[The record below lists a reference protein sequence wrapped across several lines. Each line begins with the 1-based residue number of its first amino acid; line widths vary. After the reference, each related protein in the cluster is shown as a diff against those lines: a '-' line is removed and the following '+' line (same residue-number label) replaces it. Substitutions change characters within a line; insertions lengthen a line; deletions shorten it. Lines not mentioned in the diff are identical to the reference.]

1 MEIRRGG
8 FVAWEISSL
17 FNWKDFT
24 SCLLIYREIRVID
37 RPPFSRG
44 FFSRNKFIIPNLILK
59 IFNQIREISI
69 GVDNKKERL
78 ENDIYIYVHPQ
89 IESSIISPNRSMHS
103 MHKANFHLIKTN
115 ITTVTSNIRF
125 TNRPIDPK
133 LSPEWITSRMPT
145 DAVKSKRR
153 VHVGDTCF

>member
-1 MEIRRGG
+1 M
-8 FVAWEISSL
+8 AWEISSL

-89 IESSIISPNRSMHS
+89 IESSIISPRIVLCILCT
-103 MHKANFHLIKTN
+103 KLI
-115 ITTVTSNIRF
+115 F
-125 TNRPIDPK
+125 T
-133 LSPEWITSRMPT
+133 
-145 DAVKSKRR
+145 
-153 VHVGDTCF
+153 

>member
-1 MEIRRGG
+1 M
-8 FVAWEISSL
+8 AWEISSL

-78 ENDIYIYVHPQ
+78 ENDIYIYICVSTNRIFNHF
-89 IESSIISPNRSMHS
+89 SKNRSMHS

-133 LSPEWITSRMPT
+133 LSPE
-145 DAVKSKRR
+145 
-153 VHVGDTCF
+153 